1 VTTLL
6 CATVLQTALLLSG
19 AETTPAAKVAPA
31 ANAAPAAAKTTPAA
45 KATPAAAKTTPA
57 AKAKPVAK
65 AKAAPEKAKPVPETY
80 SAAREDT
87 VKTGKPMVIM
97 VSTDWCPPC
106 QVMKKT
112 VLPRVRAHGL
122 LRKVAFARVN
132 PDQEAELANQITGGG
147 PIPQLV
153 MFRKT
158 RRGWVRK
165 ALVGGQSV
173 ETVEEFINE
182 ALASDKDEKK
192 AEKKTNVVDKSSK
205 RG

>member
-6 CATVLQTALLLSG
+6 CASIVQSVLLFSG
-19 AETTPAAKVAPA
+19 TDVTPAAT
-31 ANAAPAAAKTTPAA
+31 APAAAKAAPATAKAAPAA
-45 KATPAAAKTTPA
+45 KTAPAAAKAAPKAKATSN
-57 AKAKPVAK
+57 AKAKP
-65 AKAAPEKAKPVPETY
+65 AATAKPVPETY
-80 SAAREDT
+80 SAARQDT

-132 PDQEAELANQITGGG
+132 PDQDAELASQLTGGG

-158 RRGWVRK
+158 KRGWVRS

-173 ETVEEFINE
+173 ETVEQFINDG
-182 ALASDKDEKK
+182 LASAK
-192 AEKKTNVVDKSSK
+192 AEKKTEKKTSTEDKSSK
-205 RG
+205 HG

>member
-6 CATVLQTALLLSG
+6 CATVLQTALLISG
-19 AETTPAAKVAPA
+19 AETTPATAKAAPA
-31 ANAAPAAAKTTPAA
+31 AKAASAAAKTTS
-45 KATPAAAKTTPA
+45 A
-57 AKAKPVAK
+57 AKAKPAAKTKTAKK
-65 AKAAPEKAKPVPETY
+65 AKAAPEKAKPTPETY
-80 SAAREDT
+80 TAAREDT
-87 VKTGKPMVIM
+87 AKTGKPMVIM

-106 QVMKKT
+106 QVMKRS

-158 RRGWVRK
+158 KRGWVRK